1 MFTTKYKKWL
11 VYVIIYSLFDKVC
24 DSVYNFLRF
33 TWLNQLDILNNFSDT
48 SQSKTHNNLK
58 PVTNKFSHVTLY
70 RENISLVPSR

>member
-1 MFTTKYKKWL
+1 MVSLHNYLFT
-11 VYVIIYSLFDKVC
+11 FDKVC
-24 DSVYNFLRF
+24 DSVSNFMFIR
-33 TWLNQLDILNNFSDT
+33 LNQLNILNNFSDT